1 MNKYLVID
9 SSYAIRVVTD
19 HEDRLV
25 CKRLLK
31 RQLDAGYV
39 FYAPSLWLYEITS
52 VINKLVRFGELTE
65 TEGLAALKS
74 AGALNVQLVMPDEKM
89 ALRAFHWTRQ
99 LNRAAAYDSFYVA
112 LAEQLGCDLWT
123 ADKPLV
129 NAAHQPW
136 VRLVT
141 AQA

>member
-9 SSYAIRVVTD
+9 ASYAIRIVTD
-19 HEDRLV
+19 HEDRPV
-25 CKRLLK
+25 CKRLLE
-31 RQLDAGYV
+31 RQIDEGFVL
-39 FYAPSLWLYEITS
+39 YAPSLWVYEITS
-52 VINKLVRFGELTE
+52 AINKLVRFGELTE
-65 TEGLAALKS
+65 AEGLSALKS
-74 AGALNVQLVMPDEKM
+74 AGALRVQLAMPDEAM
-89 ALRAFHWTRQ
+89 ALQAFRWTRQ

-123 ADKPLV
+123 ADKRLV
-129 NAAHQPW
+129 NMVNQPW